1 MAEPAPRLASHPVAV
16 DDSMMNRYVVESW
29 GGMRVEQRVGS
40 EERRS

>member
-16 DDSMMNRYVVESW
+16 DDPMMNRYVVESW
-29 GGMRVEQRVGS
+29 GRMRVEQRVGS